1 MQHVPATAA
10 SVPLPRS
17 AADVTPVWLT
27 AALRG
32 AGFAAEVGSFVRQ
45 PLGEGIG
52 MMSGL
57 ERLDVTYANGTGP
70 AVVVLK
76 MPATNEGN
84 RAVADAFHLYERE
97 VLFYRDVAPR
107 SAAYTPVVYH
117 ADIDANDFV
126 LLLEDLS
133 AYELGDQVKGC
144 TLTQTEGGIDWLARH
159 HASLWGRTD
168 DPTLEFLPHV
178 SPSYSSEALTQGCAF
193 GWGPMAELFAHV
205 VPERIALLK
214 DRYLAALP
222 KLFAWMATPP
232 LTVVHGDFR
241 MDNLF
246 FGSAAGQEPLIA
258 IDWQGSLRG
267 RASQDVAYF
276 LSGSLPA
283 ELRREHERA
292 LIGRWH
298 GGLTAAGVTGY
309 TETDAWDDYRK
320 AVLYVWVIAVVIAG
334 TLDPTNERG
343 RQWISAM
350 LARSVAA
357 IDELDLVTLLDE
369 LA

>member
-1 MQHVPATAA
+1 VSSNP
-10 SVPLPRS
+10 VPLPLHAS
-17 AADVTPVWLT
+17 DVTAGWLT
-27 AALRG
+27 AALRD
-32 AGFAAEVGSFVRQ
+32 AGHGVEVASVSAT
-45 PLGEGIG
+45 PLGEGVG

-57 ERLDVTYANGTGP
+57 QSLAVTYAKGTGP
-70 AVVVLK
+70 ARLVLK
-76 MPATNEGN
+76 FPATNDGN

-107 SAAYTPVVYH
+107 SEAYTPTVYR
-117 ADIDANDFV
+117 ADIDGNNFV
-126 LLLEDLS
+126 LLLQDLS
-133 AYELGDQVKGC
+133 DYELGDQVKGC
-144 TLTQTEGGIDWLARH
+144 TLEQTMGGMAWMAKH

-168 DPTLEFLPHV
+168 DPTLEFLPLV
-178 SPSYSSEALTQGCAF
+178 APSYSSDALTQGCAF

-205 VPERIALLK
+205 VPERIAALK

-222 KLFAWMATPP
+222 KLFDWMATPP
-232 LTVVHGDFR
+232 LTVIHGDFR

-246 FGSAAGQEPLIA
+246 FGKLPGQEALIA

-276 LSGSLPA
+276 LSGSLPT

-292 LIGRWH
+292 LINAWH
-298 GGLTAAGVTGY
+298 AGLVAGGVTGY
-309 TETDAWDDYRK
+309 SADDAWHDYRM
-320 AVLYVWVIAVVIAG
+320 AVLYDWVIAVVIAG

-343 RQWISAM
+343 RQWISVM
-350 LARSVAA
+350 LQRSVAA
-357 IDELDLVTLLDE
+357 IEDLNLISLLDD